1 MINPEV
7 SLDMLNQMSKNT
19 MVEHLGIIYTDVG
32 KDSVSAKMPVDH
44 RTHQPHGIL
53 HGGASVALAETLGSV
68 AANLSVDQEKYYCV
82 GLEINSNH
90 IRSMRDGWVYGKA
103 TPIHIGKSTH
113 VWEIRINND
122 QQLLVN
128 ITRLTMAVLK
138 YDKN

>member
-7 SLDMLNQMSKNT
+7 SLDTLNQMSKNT
-19 MVEHLGIIYTDVG
+19 MVEHLGIVYTDLGV
-32 KDSVSAKMPVDH
+32 DFISAKMPVDQ

-90 IRSMRDGWVYGKA
+90 IRSIRDGWVYGTAK
-103 TPIHIGKSTH
+103 PIHIGKSTQI
-113 VWEIRINND
+113 WEIRINNE
-122 QQLLVN
+122 QHRHHRMQYRYR
-128 ITRLTMAVLK
+128 T
-138 YDKN
+138 

>member
-7 SLDMLNQMSKNT
+7 SLDTLNQMSKNT
-19 MVEHLGIIYTDVG
+19 MVEHLGIVYTDLGV
-32 KDSVSAKMPVDH
+32 DFISAKMPVDQ

-90 IRSMRDGWVYGKA
+90 IRSIRDGWVYGTAK
-103 TPIHIGKSTH
+103 PIHIGKSTQI
-113 VWEIRINND
+113 WEIRINNE

-128 ITRLTMAVLK
+128 ISRLTMAVLK
-138 YDKN
+138 YDKR